1 MEMSINLKLSRS
13 IVVVVVGLQLRV
25 LLMLLRLVFQLTTTW
40 SFIGATPNWAASAG
54 AVSIVLF
61 CPSARWSIQAKL

>member
-40 SFIGATPNWAASAG
+40 SFIGAAPNCAASAG
-54 AVSIVLF
+54 AASIVLF
-61 CPSARWSIQAKL
+61 LSERPLVHSS